1 MIFRRLKLG
10 HKLSMSFAVLII
22 LMVAATLVIAAMG
35 IEKDLMEQERVSN
48 INLAMNLAGNLK
60 EYIFEM
66 DFMAIDSLA
75 RGLSEIGGISSVVIT
90 DRAGKV
96 IGSTDKRLLG
106 SEDSRMKQLIQ
117 KSAPQRRDYVFE
129 DLDELR
135 KRISVPVFIGDEVWG
150 TASVTFNY
158 EEIGRKIHDRIM
170 ATGSKLGLLAFTVL
184 ATGLGGSWFISFLI
198 TKPIKELRSK
208 MNEVQRGN
216 LDLPPESIPAVRCWE
231 LMKCGKSDCSVYG
244 KEGERCWLSVGTKCE
259 DIRGKYAREL
269 GDCTLCPVYRLN
281 CGDEVGELREAFYE
295 MLRKIRLG
303 IEELHKANNEK
314 QELHYMA
321 TIGEMSA
328 RVAHEIRNAL
338 YAIGGAVSYM
348 RKNVDLPVVKEFTAV
363 INEEVSRLRE
373 LSDSFLNFA
382 RPLELRCSVSA
393 LSAVIDETVRLIEQ
407 EFKDGGIEVVRRYDT
422 AGEAFFDKNQMKQV
436 LLNLFINAIDAM
448 PDGGKI
454 EIKIRQEK
462 DYLVMSVSDSGSGIE
477 SDCLARIFDPFFTS
491 KPKGS
496 GLGLALVNKIVRAH
510 GGFINVS
517 SETGHGTE
525 FSISLPAAS
534 EPARLEKAAAGV

>member
-22 LMVAATLVIAAMG
+22 LMVAATLVIAVMG
-35 IEKDLMEQERVSN
+35 IKKDLMEQERINN

-60 EYIFEM
+60 EYLFEM

-75 RGLSEIGGISSVVIT
+75 RGLSEIGGISSVLIT
-90 DRAGKV
+90 DRTGRV
-96 IGSTDKRLLG
+96 IGSTDKTLLG
-106 SEDSRMKQLIQ
+106 SEDSELKRLIQ
-117 KSAPQRRDYVFE
+117 NSAPQRRDYVFE
-129 DLDELR
+129 DVDELR

-150 TASVTFNY
+150 TASVIFDY
-158 EEIGRKIHDRIM
+158 EEIGRKTHDRIM
-170 ATGSKLGLLAFTVL
+170 ATGSKLALLAFAVL
-184 ATGLGGSWFISFLI
+184 AAGLGGSWFISFLI

-208 MNEVQRGN
+208 MNEVHRGT

-231 LMKCGKSDCSVYG
+231 LMKCDKSDCSVYG
-244 KEGERCWLSVGTKCE
+244 KEGERCWLSVGTKCDE
-259 DIRGKYAREL
+259 IRGKYAKEL

-303 IEELHKANNEK
+303 IEELQKSNDEK

-338 YAIGGAVSYM
+338 YSIGGAVSYM
-348 RKNVDLPVVKEFTAV
+348 RRNVDLPVVKEFTAV

-407 EFKDGGIEVVRRYDT
+407 ELKDGGIEVVRRYDT
-422 AGEAFFDKNQMKQV
+422 AGTASFDKNQMKQV

-462 DYLVMSVSDSGSGIE
+462 KHLVMSVGDSGSGIE
-477 SDCLARIFDPFFTS
+477 SDCLAKIFDPFYTS

-496 GLGLALVNKIVRAH
+496 GLGLAVVNKIVRAH
-510 GGFINVS
+510 GGYINVS

-525 FSISLPAAS
+525 FSISLPAAP
-534 EPARLEKAAAGV
+534 EPARLERAAAGV

>member
-1 MIFRRLKLG
+1 MTFRRLKLG

-22 LMVAATLVIAAMG
+22 LMVAATLVIAVMG

-75 RGLSEIGGISSVVIT
+75 RGLSEIVGISSVVIT

-117 KSAPQRRDYVFE
+117 NSAPQRRDYVFE

-150 TASVTFNY
+150 TASVTFDY

-170 ATGSKLGLLAFTVL
+170 ATGSKLGLLAFAVL

-231 LMKCGKSDCSVYG
+231 LMKCDKADCSVYG

-303 IEELHKANNEK
+303 IEELQKSNDEK

-348 RKNVDLPVVKEFTAV
+348 RRNIDLPVVKEFTSV

-448 PDGGKI
+448 PHGGKI

-462 DYLVMSVSDSGSGIE
+462 NYLVMSVGDSGSGIE
-477 SDCLARIFDPFFTS
+477 SDCLAKIFDPFFTS

-510 GGFINVS
+510 GGYINVS
-517 SETGHGTE
+517 SETGHGTQ
-525 FSISLPAAS
+525 FSISLPAVP
-534 EPARLEKAAAGV
+534 EPARLDRAEAGV